1 MRRLLLSDIH
11 ANMEALDAC
20 LARAGEAGFD
30 SMLCCGD
37 IVGYGPEPNEAVE
50 RIRALESV
58 TIRGNHDRVACGQ
71 DEPTGFNPHA
81 KAAAFWTRETLTER
95 NHAYLRALPIGPLDI
110 DDGAQLV
117 HGAVTDEDDYIM
129 SETHAADSF
138 ALTESH
144 LTFFGHSHH
153 PAIYT
158 CDGSGNVLEEIRKN
172 TNDSVTT
179 ELRNDMRY
187 MVNPGSVGQPRD
199 GDTRSAFLIW
209 DSDELRLEFYR
220 AEYPLEVTQEKMEK
234 VDLPRYLIERLTYGR

>member
-30 SMLCCGD
+30 SVLCCGD

-95 NHAYLRALPIGPLDI
+95 NHAYLRALPIAPLDI

>member
-30 SMLCCGD
+30 SVLCCGD

-50 RIRALESV
+50 KIRALESV

>member
-30 SMLCCGD
+30 SVLCCGD

-50 RIRALESV
+50 KIRALESV

-158 CDGSGNVLEEIRKN
+158 CDGSGNVLEEIWKK